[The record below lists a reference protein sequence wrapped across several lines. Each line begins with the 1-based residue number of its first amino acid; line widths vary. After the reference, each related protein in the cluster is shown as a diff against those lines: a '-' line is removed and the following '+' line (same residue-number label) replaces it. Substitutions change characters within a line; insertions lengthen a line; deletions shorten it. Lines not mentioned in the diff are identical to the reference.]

1 MGAEAAGLGPGGG
14 ARPIIEVVRKLIDHR
29 RPTTGPFLL
38 AIDGR
43 SSSGKSTLA
52 GRVADVVP
60 RSAVVHT
67 DDVAWW
73 HSRFGWDDL
82 LVTQVIEP
90 LRRGEAVDY
99 RPPAWDARARPGSI
113 KVPADAELVV
123 IEGVGAGRASLAE
136 RVDAVIW
143 VHADPAVTE
152 RRNRE
157 RIAAGEI
164 DAEGYE
170 AWMGEEV
177 PFQAA
182 ERTWDRADVI
192 VSTTEAAETVSPSW
206 LASPG
211 DKGGRADG

>member
-1 MGAEAAGLGPGGG
+1 MTQTPSEPGLGPGGG
-14 ARPIIEVVRKLIDHR
+14 RPIAEVVRHLMGR
-29 RPTTGPFLL
+29 GRPRTGPFLL

-52 GRVADVVP
+52 RRVAQPIP
-60 RSAVVHT
+60 RSAIVHT

-82 LVTQVIEP
+82 LVTHVIEP

-99 RPPAWDARARPGSI
+99 RPPAWEARGRPGSI
-113 KVPADAELVV
+113 TVPAEAELVV

-143 VHADPAVTE
+143 VHADAAVME

-157 RIAAGEI
+157 RIEAGEI
-164 DAEGYE
+164 DAAGYE
-170 AWMGEEV
+170 SWMSEEV
-177 PFQAA
+177 PFHAT
-182 ERTWDRADVI
+182 ERTWNRADAI
-192 VSTTEAAETVSPSW
+192 VSGELPS
-206 LASPG
+206 
-211 DKGGRADG
+211 